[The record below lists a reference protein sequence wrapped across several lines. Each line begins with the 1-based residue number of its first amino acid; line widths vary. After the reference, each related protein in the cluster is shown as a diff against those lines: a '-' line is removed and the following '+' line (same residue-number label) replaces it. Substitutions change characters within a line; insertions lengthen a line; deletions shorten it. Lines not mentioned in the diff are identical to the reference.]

1 MVDIN
6 KTLVTLRESFQRNIG
21 IEVLFEGK
29 TLELIPHRL
38 VKEPNGDITLLASLD
53 GYSEPDKY
61 LVKNIQGIKLD
72 VATGVP
78 STLSWDEDYVNS
90 RSFLLSEET
99 KNPTVKLDFSDEP
112 ELIDTSSPKT
122 ISKKKKSK
130 NLQVKAVKKN
140 SSGTKTVT
148 FRNNSKDK
156 PSIDKN
162 KLAHSKKAYWT
173 TIGIVGIVV
182 FIFVAKPFEW
192 NFTPSEEEQLAS
204 EYEEWMESDGDKNSV
219 WKEDQDILL
228 DNSAIK
234 GEYSKYD
241 DISWRLPLSYDNP
254 NGWYRGFDL
263 RDELADKVDVNALI
277 EKAKEEDIYSSLIN
291 DWTPKKEEDEYFSS
305 YWDTTYYQSYYSPE
319 RKCTI
324 WHNDMNPIILSKERI
339 AELGYD
345 KDDLGLTRYYAQ
357 EIISKLSDDP
367 NLVPVEETNSVY
379 LNSSRYKMESL
390 NYSFDNIN
398 LTVRAFSERGTVLY
412 IYNDCG
418 LSIEKLEKDAN
429 FIVEVSG
436 YPYILSDNNPAQPES
451 ILRR

>member
-21 IEVLFEGK
+21 IEVLFEDK

-38 VKEPNGDITLLASLD
+38 IKEANGDIVLLASLD

-61 LVKNIQGIKLD
+61 LVKNIQGVKLD

-90 RSFLLSEET
+90 RSFLLTEQT
-99 KNPTVKLDFSDEP
+99 KNSTVKLDFSNEP
-112 ELIDTSSPKT
+112 DVIDTSIPKNT
-122 ISKKKKSK
+122 RKKKSK
-130 NLQVKAVKKN
+130 NLQVKTVKKN
-140 SSGTKTVT
+140 SSEIKSTT
-148 FRNNSKDK
+148 FKHNPKNRAVVDA
-156 PSIDKN
+156 N
-162 KLAHSKKAYWT
+162 KLAHSKKGYWI
-173 TIGIVGIVV
+173 TISILAVIVFV
-182 FIFVAKPFEW
+182 FVAKPFEW

-204 EYEEWMESDGDKNSV
+204 EYEEWIKADGDKDSV
-219 WKEDQDILL
+219 WKQEQDILL

-234 GEYSKYD
+234 GKYSKYD
-241 DISWRLPLSYDNP
+241 NISWRLPVSYDNP

-263 RDELADKVDVNALI
+263 RKELEDKIDVNSLI
-277 EKAKEEDIYSSLIN
+277 ETAKENDIYSSLMN
-291 DWTPKKEEDEYFSS
+291 DWSPYKEEEDESPQL

-324 WHNDMNPIILSKERI
+324 WHNDMNPILLSKERI
-339 AELGYD
+339 SELGYE
-345 KDDLGLTRYYAQ
+345 KDDLGLTRYYAK

-367 NLVPVEETNSVY
+367 DVTPLEETNSVY
-379 LNSSRYKMESL
+379 LDSSRYKMESL

-418 LSIEKLEKDAN
+418 LSIDELEEDSD
-429 FIVEVSG
+429 FIIEVSG
-436 YPYILSDNNPAQPES
+436 YPYILSDNNPVQPES